1 MTARERL
8 WILVVGAC
16 LVPGAAGAQTG
27 GGKPPEKSGEI
38 KTYELTAPG
47 AAAGAEKGK
56 PATPMGVKALAA
68 RPELMADDKLEAAI
82 ATLNELIETTDE
94 DDPSKPEYL
103 ARLAELFWDKAES
116 YFNRAYGDEM
126 FRRLRAAQE
135 ADDEAAVAA
144 VEADQKALMEQ
155 RVFWQE
161 QSVKVYR
168 SIVDGYPEYP
178 AIDAVLYYLGF
189 TLVQMDRTADAYPF
203 FARIIR
209 ETPTSQ
215 FVPDALLNIAEFY
228 FNSGRMDEALR
239 VYTEVEN
246 FPASGAFGLAIYKKG
261 WCHYNMGNHEEA
273 MSQFLRVIEYARS
286 DAARAVGYG
295 AQLLR
300 EAQRD
305 LVMVYSQV
313 GSPENAIKVFRKIAP
328 DSYMELAVRLA
339 EGYASQGEYD
349 KSNRL
354 YRRII
359 AEFKDRDDAYRIVEF
374 QRAIL
379 ENAYRVGVAAKVVEE
394 ARRLI
399 GLLDRFGASA
409 PEAFL
414 KVERAK
420 VEELI
425 RVIATTYHKEV
436 AVTKDERT
444 MQYTALLYQDY
455 LRLFPDSPER
465 LPMTLNHALLLA
477 QVGEHGEAAEEF
489 TRIVEMD
496 PQGPHAETAAHEA
509 VSNYYKM
516 LDLTRKKVKS
526 EDTSDTEPKELPE
539 FERKL
544 VEACNRYLAM
554 AKPGAPDV
562 VEARF
567 AAAMV
572 LYDYNHFQEAAAR
585 FREIIQ
591 GAPDHPNAP
600 DAARLLL
607 SSLHLMRDIQG
618 LNAAAEDI
626 SRNPKLMQG
635 EVPAIVGSIR
645 EQADFNRCY
654 EYEQQERHRTAAECF
669 LEYVRRFPGTPL
681 KDRALI
687 NAANNFF
694 KARLVERSLEANTQ
708 LFNEM
713 PKSPL
718 APRALYN
725 VGEIYRRLAVYSEAA
740 RFYEIFVKML
750 PKHEL
755 TEEALRYATV
765 FRSGLGDYGEAI
777 ADMTGY
783 LKLFPDSQH
792 APSVFL
798 EIGVALE
805 KQGKHAAALK
815 QFKAFLA
822 KFGRSR
828 GPDLYLKALL
838 KVAQMHRATKNE
850 KAARQAY
857 DTVVSEYNALP
868 DAEKE
873 KGTAVGLSAVAEA
886 RFMQGEAVLDQVRAI
901 PLKGSQDEIGKAIQ
915 RKAELLMQAMEIFA
929 SVEAFGQPHWTIAA
943 FSRKGFGFQELA
955 LAIEAVPPPRG
966 FNEEQKEIFRGRLME
981 EAAPAWER
989 AKTEFRRCV
998 ETAKQLKWYNEFSE
1012 QAEEALMRVEPE
1024 FKSLPDIRPTAGY
1037 YTLNIGRPRLL
1048 PFQEGDETPRWKEEG
1063 LSERVRAAAEGP
1075 GATAAAMYDY
1085 GAVLEERGDLDRA
1098 GTWYERAA
1106 AADPK
1111 MADAVARLGMVA
1123 LAKGDEAGA
1132 NARFDRALEMDPA
1145 NSVAHNVLAAR
1156 ALRAGDFPEAVNHAR
1171 MALVS
1176 DPDSMDAYLNLA
1188 ATYLEMG
1195 LLDVGILVGRNA
1207 LGLDKD
1213 DAPIQNLLGL
1223 ILAKRGEVRQAVAM
1237 FTDAATDDPTLFDA
1251 RMNLGAMML
1260 AYKDFAA
1267 AAEQF
1272 QAALGLR
1279 AGHIQAKMGLAVSNR
1294 GLEKADE
1301 ALQVLNEIANLKPDL
1316 ADPHFNACLVYQENK
1331 SEYRK
1336 ALAECET
1343 FARMA
1348 GGSHPKAREVE
1359 RRIEGLRAIIEAGE
1373 AETPGPQEGGRAQ
1386 PTGE

>member
-1 MTARERL
+1 MMTREHWWL
-8 WILVVGAC
+8 PVTVAC
-16 LVPGAAGAQTG
+16 LSPLAAWAQGSPGRT
-27 GGKPPEKSGEI
+27 GEI
-38 KTYELTAPG
+38 KTYELAP
-47 AAAGAEKGK
+47 AGAPAGGEKGK
-56 PATPMGVKALAA
+56 PVTPMGVKALVA
-68 RPELMADDKLEAAI
+68 RPEVMAEEKLEAAI
-82 ATLNELIETTDE
+82 ATLNQLIETTDE

-103 ARLAELFWDKAES
+103 SRLAELYWDKAET
-116 YFNRAYGDEM
+116 YFNKAYGDEM
-126 FRRLRAAQE
+126 FRKLRAAQE
-135 ADDEAAVAA
+135 ADDQAAVAA
-144 VEADQKALMEQ
+144 VEAEQKALMEQ
-155 RVFWQE
+155 RTFWQE
-161 QSVKVYR
+161 QAVKVYR

-189 TLVQMDRTADAYPF
+189 TLVQMDRPADAFPF

-209 ETPTSQ
+209 ESPTSQ

-228 FNSGRMDEALR
+228 FNAGRMDEALR

-261 WCHYNMGNHEEA
+261 WCQYNMGHHEEA
-273 MSQFLRVIEYARS
+273 MSQFLKVIEYARS
-286 DAARAVGYG
+286 DAAKAIGYG
-295 AQLLR
+295 PLLLR

-305 LVMVYSQV
+305 LVMVYSQI

-328 DSYMELAVRLA
+328 DSYMELAIRLA

-354 YRRII
+354 FRLII

-379 ENAYRVGVAAKVVEE
+379 ENAYRVGVTAKVVEE

-399 GLLDRFGASA
+399 GLLERFSQSA
-409 PEAFL
+409 PPAFL
-414 KVERAK
+414 TAERARI
-420 VEELI
+420 EELI
-425 RVIATTYHKEV
+425 RVIAKTYHQEV
-436 AVTKDERT
+436 TVTKDERT
-444 MQYTALLYQDY
+444 MQYTATLYRDY
-455 LRLFPDSPER
+455 LRLFPDSAER

-477 QVGEHGEAAEEF
+477 QLGEHGQAAEEF
-489 TRIVEMD
+489 TRVVEMD
-496 PQGPHAETAAHEA
+496 PHGQYAENAAHGA

-516 LDLTRKKVKS
+516 LDLTRKRVKS
-526 EDTSDTEPKELPE
+526 EDALDTEPKELSE

-544 VEACNRYLAM
+544 VEACQRYLAM
-554 AKPGAPDV
+554 AKPGSPDV
-562 VEARF
+562 VEARL

-572 LYDYNHFQEAAAR
+572 LYDNNHFQEAAAH
-585 FREIIQ
+585 FRQIIEN
-591 GAPDHPNAP
+591 APDHPNAP

-618 LNAAAEDI
+618 LNTAAEQI

-635 EVPAIVGSIR
+635 EVPAIVERIR

-654 EYEQQERHRTAAECF
+654 EYEQQERHRIAAECF
-669 LEYVRRFPGTPL
+669 LEYVRRFPTTPL

-740 RFYEIFVKML
+740 RFYETFVKLL

-765 FRSGLGDYGEAI
+765 FRSGLGEYGEAV
-777 ADMTGY
+777 ADMNLY

-805 KQGKHAAALK
+805 KQGKYGAALK
-815 QFKAFLA
+815 QFQAFL
-822 KFGRSR
+822 KKYGWSR

-838 KVAQMHRATKNE
+838 KVAQMHRAMKN
-850 KAARQAY
+850 AAAAQKGY
-857 DTVVSEYNALP
+857 DQVVSEYNALP
-868 DAEKE
+868 DSEKQ
-873 KGTAVGLSAVAEA
+873 KVTSVGLSAVAEA

-901 PLKGSQDEIGKAIQ
+901 PIKGSQDEVAKAIK

-966 FNEEQKEIFRGRLME
+966 FNEEQKEIFRGRLLE
-981 EAAPAWER
+981 EAQPAWER

-1012 QAEEALMRVEPE
+1012 QAEEALMRIEPE
-1024 FKSLPDIRPTAGY
+1024 FKSLPDIRPLPGY
-1037 YTLNIGRPRLL
+1037 YTLNAGRPRLL
-1048 PFQEGDETPRWKEEG
+1048 PLREGEEAPRWKEAGLEG
-1063 LSERVRAAAEGP
+1063 RVRAAAEGA

-1085 GAVLEERGDLDRA
+1085 GAVLEVRGDLAGARA
-1098 GTWYERAA
+1098 WYERAVS
-1106 AADPK
+1106 ADPK

-1123 LAKGDEAGA
+1123 MAEGREAD
-1132 NARFDRALEMDPA
+1132 ARAFFERALEIDPA
-1145 NSVAHNVLAAR
+1145 NSVAQNVLAAR
-1156 ALRAGDFPEAVNHAR
+1156 ELQARNFPEAVNHAR

-1195 LLDVGILVGRNA
+1195 LLDVAILVGRNA

-1223 ILAKRGEVRQAVAM
+1223 ILTKRGEVRQAVAM
-1237 FTDAATDDPTLFDA
+1237 FTDAVEDDPNLFDA

-1260 AYKDFAA
+1260 AYKDFPAA
-1267 AAEQF
+1267 LEQF
-1272 QAALGLR
+1272 EQALR
-1279 AGHIQAKMGLAVSNR
+1279 LRPAHVEAKVGLAVAYR
-1294 GLEKADE
+1294 GMERAEE
-1301 ALQVLNEIANLKPDL
+1301 ALRVLNEIANLRPDL
-1316 ADPHFNACLVYQENK
+1316 PDPHFNACLVYQENLGD
-1331 SEYRK
+1331 YRK
-1336 ALAECET
+1336 ALQECET

-1348 GGSHPKAREVE
+1348 GGSHAKAREVG
-1359 RRIEGLRAIIEAGE
+1359 RRIEGLKAIIEAG
-1373 AETPGPQEGGRAQ
+1373 GGGASL
-1386 PTGE
+1386 